1 MLVLFKHPSKGGM
14 SGERQSETF
23 KVVTGKRQS
32 RQTKEGQGHH
42 MSDLNGPKVCSSL
55 AQQNSGELWQRN
67 QTHAAFENLSKC
79 LFAEINGII
88 WRVRCDAFCPG
99 FCIKTID

>member
-1 MLVLFKHPSKGGM
+1 MLSDG
-14 SGERQSETF
+14 ETF
-23 KVVTGKRQS
+23 KVVAGKRQS
-32 RQTKEGQGHH
+32 RRTKEGQGHH
-42 MSDLNGPKVCSSL
+42 MSDLDGHKVCSSL
-55 AQQNSGELWQRN
+55 VQQNSRELWHRN

-88 WRVRCDAFCPG
+88 WQVRWDAFCPE